1 MDKLQADKTQV
12 QHQNHLDGTAHLLGQ
27 DLAEEASRAGLDNQF
42 QRWIETIKEENN
54 PQFHQIVV
62 DLQALKAHFG
72 AGHPDKDTIA
82 PLLARLGKAKL
93 QAAMFAEGNTQ
104 PRVEKLG
111 EALLQAA
118 KTVQGGNASAD
129 ADLSTDSAANH

>member
-1 MDKLQADKTQV
+1 MEKTEV

-27 DLAEEASRAGLDNQF
+27 DLAEEASRAGLDNQL
-42 QRWIETIKEENN
+42 QRWREDIKAEDN

-72 AGHPDKDTIA
+72 TGHPDKDTIA
-82 PLLARLGKAKL
+82 PLLARLGKSTL
-93 QAAMFAEGNTQ
+93 QAAVFAEGNPQ

-111 EALLQAA
+111 EALLTAA
-118 KTVQGGNASAD
+118 KLIQGGSSTAD
-129 ADLSTDSAANH
+129 ADLEADSAANR

>member
-1 MDKLQADKTQV
+1 MEKTEV

-27 DLAEEASRAGLDNQF
+27 DLAEEASRAGLDNQL
-42 QRWIETIKEENN
+42 QRWIEDIKAEDN

-72 AGHPDKDTIA
+72 TGHPDKDTIA
-82 PLLARLGKAKL
+82 PLLARLGKSTL
-93 QAAMFAEGNTQ
+93 QAAVFAEGNTQ

-111 EALLQAA
+111 EALLTAA
-118 KTVQGGNASAD
+118 KLIQGGSSTAD
-129 ADLSTDSAANH
+129 ADLEADSAANR

>member
-12 QHQNHLDGTAHLLGQ
+12 QHQNHLDGTTNLLGH
-27 DLAEEASRAGLDNQF
+27 DLAEEASRAGLDNQL

-54 PQFHQIVV
+54 PQFHQLVV

-72 AGHPDKDTIA
+72 SGHPDKDTIA
-82 PLLARLGKAKL
+82 PLLARLGKATL
-93 QAAMFAEGNTQ
+93 QAAVFAEGNTQ

-111 EALLQAA
+111 EALLAAA
-118 KTVQGGNASAD
+118 KLVQGGNSTAD
-129 ADLSTDSAANH
+129 ADLETDSASNH

>member
-1 MDKLQADKTQV
+1 M
-12 QHQNHLDGTAHLLGQ
+12 
-27 DLAEEASRAGLDNQF
+27 
-42 QRWIETIKEENN
+42 
-54 PQFHQIVV
+54 
-62 DLQALKAHFG
+62 
-72 AGHPDKDTIA
+72 
-82 PLLARLGKAKL
+82 GKATL

>member
-1 MDKLQADKTQV
+1 MEKTEV
-12 QHQNHLDGTAHLLGQ
+12 QHQNHLDGTTHLLGQ
-27 DLAEEASRAGLDNQF
+27 DLAEEASRAGLDNQL
-42 QRWIETIKEENN
+42 QRWIEDVKAQDN
-54 PQFHQIVV
+54 PQFHQLVV

-72 AGHPDKDTIA
+72 TGHPDKDVIA
-82 PLLARLGKAKL
+82 PLLARLGKATL

-104 PRVEKLG
+104 PRVEHLG